1 MAFNAVRYAEQFV
14 MNLDRRTVAREISN
28 QNYTPI
34 ENADAV
40 KVYAADDL
48 SAQDKN
54 ADNTVQI
61 QNPSGGVVTMPL
73 DQKKDLTVG
82 IGSVEEF
89 QSNVDI
95 QRKMRGRQAQAL
107 EEDLDDFVLGKYD
120 EAGIELST
128 SATTASGFG
137 DKIRDAKVALSDNNV
152 PRGGRFIVLSPFYAD
167 LLAEDA
173 GDRIE
178 RNRDIEVD
186 GYIGRYQGF
195 DVFET
200 TGIQETGS
208 APGKQHLMFG
218 HREAVTLAVQM
229 NEVALVANAE
239 QATFHGDVLK
249 ALAVYGSKTFL
260 PNALGDLEADV
271 PA

>member
-1 MAFNAVRYAEQFV
+1 MAFNAVQYASDFI
-14 MNLDRRTVAREISN
+14 MNLDRRTVSREVTN

-61 QNPSGGVVTMPL
+61 QNPSGGVTTMSL
-73 DQKKDLTVG
+73 DQEKDLTVG

-89 QSNVDI
+89 QSEVNI
-95 QRKMRGRQAQAL
+95 QQKMRDRQAAAL
-107 EEDLDDFVLGKYD
+107 EEDLDDFFLDKHTA
-120 EAGIELST
+120 AGIDLS
-128 SATTASGFG
+128 TTASGASNFG
-137 DKIRDAKVALSDNNV
+137 DKVREAKVALSDNDV
-152 PRGGRFIVLSPFYAD
+152 PRSGRFMVVTPFYAD
-167 LLAEDA
+167 LIAEDA
-173 GDRIE
+173 GDRIQ

-200 TGIQETGS
+200 TGVVEAGS
-208 APGKQHLMFG
+208 KQHLLFG
-218 HREAVTLAVQM
+218 HRQAFTLAVQM
-229 NEVALVANAE
+229 NEVNLVPNSE
-239 QATFHGDVLK
+239 QGSYHGDILK
-249 ALAVYGSKTFL
+249 ALSVYGGQTFL
-260 PNALGDLEADV
+260 PNALGDLEADI
-271 PA
+271 PS

>member
-1 MAFNAVRYAEQFV
+1 MAFNAVRYAEQFL
-14 MNLDRRTVAREISN
+14 MNLDQRNVAREITN

-48 SAQDKN
+48 AAQDKN
-54 ADNTVQI
+54 SDNSVQI
-61 QNPSGGVVTMPL
+61 QNPSGGSTTLAL
-73 DQKKDLTVG
+73 DQEKDLTVG

-95 QRKMRGRQAQAL
+95 QAKMQERQAQAL
-107 EEDLDDFVLGKYD
+107 DDDLDDFILGRYSD
-120 EAGIELST
+120 AGIELST

-137 DKIRDAKVALSDNNV
+137 DKIRDAKVALSENDV
-152 PRGGRFIVLSPFYAD
+152 PRSGRFMVVSPHYAD
-167 LLAEDA
+167 LIAEDA

-186 GYIGRYQGF
+186 GFIGRYQGF
-195 DVFET
+195 DIFET
-200 TGIQETGS
+200 TAVVETGS
-208 APGKQHLMFG
+208 SPGKQHLMFG

-229 NEVALVANAE
+229 NEVATVPYGE
-239 QATFHGDVLK
+239 QASYHGDVLK
-249 ALAVYGSKTFL
+249 ALAVYGGQTFL